1 MKTSK
6 KTLFLS
12 ILGLMIFTLSSCF
25 VRVDDVN
32 PRGYEIEQ
40 EVRIRNF
47 DGIDMGDAFKVNV
60 RAGNTFSVFVRGD
73 EYDLNDLYIY
83 VKNGVLIANYRNYRS
98 RRYQV
103 TFDIVMPSLRS
114 FELSGASTG
123 KVYGFDERDMY
134 VNLSGSSYLD
144 LNSDAQ
150 YFTFDISGA
159 STLDLLGDTQKISGG
174 ISGSSLVNGFAMR
187 SEEAYLTV
195 SGASKV
201 RVMASRYLNVV
212 ASGASSV
219 YFRGTPVI
227 DAKTSGGSI
236 VRQD

>member
-12 ILGLMIFTLSSCF
+12 LLSLMILTLTGCF

-32 PRGYEIEQ
+32 PRFEEIQ
-40 EVRIRNF
+40 REVRLRNF
-47 DGIDMGDAFKVNV
+47 DGIEMGSGFKVNV
-60 RAGNTFSVFVRGD
+60 RAGNTYSIYVRGD
-73 EYDLNDLYIY
+73 VTDINDLNIY
-83 VKNGVLIANYRNYRS
+83 ERNGVLIANYRYPRNN
-98 RRYQV
+98 RYQV

-114 FELSGASTG
+114 IELYGASTG
-123 KVYGFDERDMY
+123 KVYGFDERDMD
-134 VNLSGSSYLD
+134 VSLEASSYLD
-144 LNSDAQ
+144 LNSDIQ
-150 YFTFDISGA
+150 YFTFNLSGA
-159 STLDLLGDTQKISGG
+159 STMDVLGDTQKISGG
-174 ISGSSLVNGFAMR
+174 VFGASLVNGFSMR
-187 SEEAYLTV
+187 SEEAYLDV

-219 YFRGTPVI
+219 YFRGTPVV
-227 DAKTSGGSI
+227 DAKTSGGSV

>member
-12 ILGLMIFTLSSCF
+12 LLGMMIFTLTGCF

-32 PRGYEIEQ
+32 PRGYEIQQ
-40 EVRIRNF
+40 EVRLRNF
-47 DGIDMGDAFKVNV
+47 DGVEIGNAFKVNV
-60 RAGNTFSVFVRGD
+60 RAGNSFSIYVRGD
-73 EYDLNDLYIY
+73 EVDLNDLDIY
-83 VKNGVLIANYRNYRS
+83 VNNGVLMAKYHNYRS

-114 FELSGASTG
+114 IELYGASTG
-123 KVYGFDERDMY
+123 KAYGFDERDMY

-159 STLDLLGDTQKISGG
+159 STMDLLGDTQKISGG
-174 ISGSSLVNGFAMR
+174 VSGASLVNGFSFR
-187 SEEAYLTV
+187 SEEAYLDV

-219 YFRGTPVI
+219 YFRGTPVV
-227 DAKTSGGSI
+227 DAKTSGGSV